1 MNHLRNK
8 VLSLRK
14 EIGIT
19 WESWAEQSNRSVET
33 LKKQLSEDSN
43 PTLSTMVGIAAPLH
57 ASVEI
62 LTEEELAELAQ
73 AKLMKERIAEL
84 EAEIKDYRTAV
95 DVKNAQIENLIR
107 SGEQD
112 RDLIDRLRKGL
123 TAKEESI
130 QHKDKAL
137 AAKDEVIV
145 GLLKKGGVL

>member
-62 LTEEELAELAQ
+62 LTEEELSMLAQ
-73 AKLMKERIAEL
+73 AKVMKERIAEL
-84 EAEIKDYRTAV
+84 ESEVKDYRAAV
-95 DVKNAQIENLIR
+95 EVKNTQIENLIQA
-107 SGEQD
+107 GNQT

-123 TAKEESI
+123 TSKEESI
-130 QHKDKAL
+130 QRKDKAL
-137 AAKDEVIV
+137 AGKDEIILE
-145 GLLKKGGVL
+145 LLKRSNII